1 MPVGGSFR
9 RAIGGELTAAARRW
23 NVCEIIAES
32 WDPEDA
38 EDVAFLEELASATI
52 VHLHCLS
59 LNPLGDAP
67 SPLGLERARGWV
79 HRLRVDHVS
88 DHYAWT
94 GVRDIQLGVFIPPI
108 EAALVQVDR
117 VRVLRDRLD
126 VALVLENVALP
137 SGRDLW
143 AYHETLIDTCDR
155 ANVPILLDVENLR
168 LDAASSGIPASSLL
182 ELYADARVVGYH
194 VAGSDIAP
202 LVLDTHRH
210 AVPAETLELA
220 RVALRRRPAPVI
232 YERDFALDARE
243 IGAEVNRLESA
254 LEAS

>member
-94 GVRDIQLGVFIPPI
+94 GVRDIQLGVFI
-108 EAALVQVDR
+108 
-117 VRVLRDRLD
+117 
-126 VALVLENVALP
+126 P